1 VSATAS
7 RSRRDTLTGAQ
18 KCAVLC
24 IALGTAGAAQIL
36 QKLAPDEVERVTREI
51 AGMSIPDPE
60 LMKSVLEEFR
70 DASRRGPSTPRGGP
84 EYAAQVLE
92 QAVGVARAKPMLA
105 RISGASDSGLS
116 RLRQAAPE
124 TLAGLLRDEHPQAMA
139 AVLAHLDDR
148 QSLNLLKA
156 MDPDRAQDVMWR
168 LARLGS
174 VSSETLRLIEKELLS
189 RLAPV
194 SVAEIHGEGGPER
207 VARILNLAGEDFEKP
222 ALAAME
228 AQDQEMA
235 TRVRQLMF
243 TFEDL
248 LRIDSRGMQRVLR
261 EVDGKELAM
270 ALKVASDELKAHIR
284 KAMSERAA
292 AALDE
297 EIEMLGPVRIK
308 DVEAAHM
315 RIIDNVRSLGQA
327 GELQIQGGGGDD
339 LV

>member
-1 VSATAS
+1 
-7 RSRRDTLTGAQ
+7 
-18 KCAVLC
+18 VLC
-24 IALGTAGAAQIL
+24 IALGPAGAAQIL

-51 AGMSIPDPE
+51 AGMASPDPE
-60 LMKSVLEEFR
+60 LLKSVVEEFR
-70 DASRRGPSTPRGGP
+70 DASRRGSATPQGGP
-84 EYAAQVLE
+84 GYAAQVLE
-92 QAVGVARAKPMLA
+92 QTVGVARAKPMLA
-105 RISGASDSGLS
+105 RINGKNDSGLS

-148 QSLNLLKA
+148 QSLNLLRA
-156 MDPDRAQDVMWR
+156 MDPERAQDVLWR

-174 VSSETLRLIEKELLS
+174 VSSQTLQLIEKELLS
-189 RLAPV
+189 RLAPAP
-194 SVAEIHGEGGPER
+194 VAEIHGEGGPER
-207 VARILNLAGEDFEKP
+207 VARILNLGGEDFEKP

-248 LRIDSRGMQRVLR
+248 LRVDSRGMQRVLR

-292 AALDE
+292 SALDE
-297 EIEMLGPVRIK
+297 EIEMLGPARVK

-315 RIIDNVRSLGQA
+315 RIIDSVRSLDQA
-327 GELQIQGGGGDD
+327 GEIQIQGGGGDD